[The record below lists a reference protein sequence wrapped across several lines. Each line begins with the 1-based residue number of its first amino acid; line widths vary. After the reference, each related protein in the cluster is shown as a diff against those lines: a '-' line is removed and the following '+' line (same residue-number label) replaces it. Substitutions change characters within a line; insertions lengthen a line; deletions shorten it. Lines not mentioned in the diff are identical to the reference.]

1 MTTKQE
7 KNSKVALICWSELH
21 EKENHEY
28 EKQLQKKNAFDALH
42 SKVQALKDLNLPP
55 EKWNQAQLK
64 IMLRWYK
71 RDGDD
76 KLPTKKVDQLARYY
90 ETCNRGDQQA
100 PTLASDPLVQHDT
113 SEPPPLPTNKRSRGQ
128 HVDGK
133 DEEEEPVILLGN
145 DDEEEPAILLGY
157 DDEEE
162 LAILLGDDDEE
173 ELAILLG
180 NNYDVIQ
187 HQRNS
192 EQHSDDERELAILLA
207 GGMRQDVADIM
218 AV

>member
-1 MTTKQE
+1 VG
-7 KNSKVALICWSELH
+7 S
-21 EKENHEY
+21 
-28 EKQLQKKNAFDALH
+28 
-42 SKVQALKDLNLPP
+42 
-55 EKWNQAQLK
+55 
-64 IMLRWYK
+64 
-71 RDGDD
+71 
-76 KLPTKKVDQLARYY
+76 
-90 ETCNRGDQQA
+90 
-100 PTLASDPLVQHDT
+100 TLMAKMR
-113 SEPPPLPTNKRSRGQ
+113 KRSQ
-128 HVDGK
+128 
-133 DEEEEPVILLGN
+133 
-145 DDEEEPAILLGY
+145 Y

-207 GGMRQDVADIM
+207 GGMRQDVADIT

>member
-55 EKWNQAQLK
+55 EKWNQVQLK
-64 IMLRWYK
+64 IMFRWYK

-100 PTLASDPLVQHDT
+100 STLPSDPLVQHDT

-133 DEEEEPVILLGN
+133 DEEEEPVILLG
-145 DDEEEPAILLGY
+145 
-157 DDEEE
+157 
-162 LAILLGDDDEE
+162 DDDEE
-173 ELAILLG
+173 ELAILFG

-207 GGMRQDVADIM
+207 GGMRQDVADIT